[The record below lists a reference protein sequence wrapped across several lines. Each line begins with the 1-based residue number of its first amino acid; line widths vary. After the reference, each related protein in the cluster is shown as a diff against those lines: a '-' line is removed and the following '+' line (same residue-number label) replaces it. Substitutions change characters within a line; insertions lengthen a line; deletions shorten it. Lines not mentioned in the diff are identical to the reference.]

1 MNTFKKVCLFCSF
14 TALLSGCA
22 TQRQFVSLPE
32 TVQKEITSTDAYV
45 EDCKKEMQADVKSSN
60 ISTYVGGGLI
70 PALIDCAVVDY
81 RQDRA
86 NEAMVDIQK
95 EIQSFD
101 FNKNFT
107 DKLMNTLQNTVW
119 LKVAYIH
126 SINQLDDKSIR
137 ALVNK
142 TKSDSL
148 LTAKLRYRLN
158 PEFTVLTGT
167 LYVELYPIS
176 PKIQKL
182 VNCED
187 PLKTP
192 IFKVNV
198 SASASL
204 PQVGEDIEDNAKY

>member
-1 MNTFKKVCLFCSF
+1 
-14 TALLSGCA
+14 
-22 TQRQFVSLPE
+22 
-32 TVQKEITSTDAYV
+32 
-45 EDCKKEMQADVKSSN
+45 
-60 ISTYVGGGLI
+60 
-70 PALIDCAVVDY
+70 
-81 RQDRA
+81 
-86 NEAMVDIQK
+86 
-95 EIQSFD
+95 
-101 FNKNFT
+101 
-107 DKLMNTLQNTVW
+107 MNTLQNTVW

-204 PQVGEDIEDNAKY
+204 PQVGEDIEDNAKLWAERHGTYLRSSLENICREILIRLEQTLKNPNHLPEED